1 MQNPPLQDHGGRGPQ
16 LSLEVQDT
24 PQGSTAHLQRMG
36 LEGPDPAQASKERK
50 SKAT

>member
-1 MQNPPLQDHGGRGPQ
+1 MQYPPLQDHGGRGPQ
-16 LSLEVQDT
+16 LSLGVQD
-24 PQGSTAHLQRMG
+24 STAHLQRMG